1 MPNDPQ
7 TTDLT
12 PGEKSSIAWTG
23 GFAVVFLAMAL
34 LTNSWSLLLL
44 HTIAVGALGGL
55 THEFAQSGG
64 KIFFFRKERD
74 GLYFGSLAGMVLGIV
89 AGLLVSRSY
98 VDPPAPPTAAQPQVE
113 SLIPPDAA
121 PRSIGIGL
129 SLEIFFA
136 ALGLKGVAEAA
147 GGTVAPGSESREDE
161 DSPASKHSTA
171 STDPAPPDPALSD
184 PVLSSSP
191 AQNESTLASS
201 NHAPNSR

>member
-1 MPNDPQ
+1 MSDDPQ

-64 KIFFFRKERD
+64 KIFFFRKEKD

-98 VDPPAPPTAAQPQVE
+98 VDPPAPPTTTQLRVE
-113 SLIPPDAA
+113 SLTPSDTAQ
-121 PRSIGIGL
+121 RSIGIGL

-147 GGTVAPGSESREDE
+147 GGTVAPGSQSREDE
-161 DSPASKHSTA
+161 DSLASERLTPAA
-171 STDPAPPDPALSD
+171 DPALPD
-184 PVLSSSP
+184 
-191 AQNESTLASS
+191 EFT
-201 NHAPNSR
+201 